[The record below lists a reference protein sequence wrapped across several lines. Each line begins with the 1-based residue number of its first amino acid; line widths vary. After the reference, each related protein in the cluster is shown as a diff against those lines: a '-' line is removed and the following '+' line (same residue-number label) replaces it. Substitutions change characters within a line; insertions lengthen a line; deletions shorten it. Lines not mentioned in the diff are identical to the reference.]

1 MRPLFLLLRLLASRE
16 NTVYDK
22 TFEMNQILQV
32 WRHDFAGRDV
42 NGGLGMLGFSVF
54 RS

>member
-22 TFEMNQILQV
+22 TFEMNHIYTTRNARVQKKRTSAV
-32 WRHDFAGRDV
+32 
-42 NGGLGMLGFSVF
+42 
-54 RS
+54 